1 MSQGGRRKFLIA
13 AGAMFAAPRF
23 ASGQASRRTPVLGI
37 LSPGTYES
45 GRDFQS
51 RLLERLHE
59 LGWTEGE
66 TLRVERV
73 YADYDMSR
81 MPKLA
86 ADLVAKK
93 VDVIWTGSP
102 IGAVAAARA
111 TSAIPTVFWRVGS
124 PIEFGL
130 IESFARPGRN
140 ATGVAWTA
148 PETTGKRIQ
157 LLREIAPN
165 TRRLAAV
172 SAPPGDGETVS
183 GKKFDW
189 RPIVARAEAASRQ
202 FGFEFLAV
210 YVSNASDVA
219 RAAAQIAK
227 WGADC
232 MGVADVPQTI
242 GARKQIIEMARRLRL
257 PDYYVEQDW
266 ALAGGLFSYSIALP
280 PTLRRTAEMI
290 DQILRGAKP
299 ADVPVE
305 LPSIY
310 ELVVNLRTAKSLGLN
325 IPQAVLLRTDRVVE

>member
-1 MSQGGRRKFLIA
+1 MSQGERRRFLIA
-13 AGAMFAAPRF
+13 AGALWAAPRF
-23 ASGQASRRTPVLGI
+23 ARSQSGRRSPVLGI

-45 GRDFQS
+45 ARGFQS
-51 RLLERLHE
+51 RLFERLHE
-59 LGWTEGE
+59 LGWTEGK
-66 TLRVERV
+66 TLQVERTH
-73 YADYDMSR
+73 ADYEMSR

-111 TSAIPTVFWRVGS
+111 TNTIPIVFWRVAS

-130 IESFARPGRN
+130 IESLARPGRN
-140 ATGVAWTA
+140 VTGVAWA
-148 PETTGKRIQ
+148 DPETAGKRIQ
-157 LLREIAPN
+157 LLREIAPSA
-165 TRRLAAV
+165 RRLAAV
-172 SAPPGDGETVS
+172 NAPSGDWETVS
-183 GKKFDW
+183 GKKFD
-189 RPIVARAEAASRQ
+189 RIPIVARYQAALRQ

-219 RAAAQIAK
+219 TAEAQIAK

-299 ADVPVE
+299 ADMPVE
-305 LPSIY
+305 LPNIY
-310 ELVVNLRTAKSLGLN
+310 EFVVNLRTAKSLGLN
-325 IPQAVLLRTDRVVE
+325 IPQAVLLRADRVIE